1 MSEDSVIKDLLYLQE
16 KILKACG
23 VPKSIVESVLEESKK
38 NYASSLKE
46 GYRFK
51 RTCEL
56 LFDNNIIVKNE

>member
-1 MSEDSVIKDLLYLQE
+1 MERAIEDLLYLQE
-16 KILKACG
+16 EMLKACG

-46 GYRFK
+46 SHRFK
-51 RTCEL
+51 RQCEF